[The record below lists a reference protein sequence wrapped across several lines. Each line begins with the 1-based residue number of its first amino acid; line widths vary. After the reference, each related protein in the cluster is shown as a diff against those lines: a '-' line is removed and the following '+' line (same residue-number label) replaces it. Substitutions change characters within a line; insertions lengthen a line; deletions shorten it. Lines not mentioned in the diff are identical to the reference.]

1 MKNSKIV
8 LVALMLMGASSLF
21 AQALHRGDTVRIL
34 PPTDKHYMTNEKMAS
49 WVYNVDHVILQ
60 VGGKRFPN
68 GVLIQG
74 IYSWVEPEFVRVVAP
89 YVEKDKTLAAMTD
102 EERAAREAKLAEE
115 RRIQDSINHARAE
128 QEALTFVE
136 LRRHEDSLATAQKAE
151 ADALL
156 AYEDSVQRAIQD
168 SLEEANAPKQID
180 RFSIGLRGGVASMM
194 QDLGE
199 IGKGKI
205 GFDVALDLQYAHYWP
220 TKKQHNVGLL
230 VGLSAAFAR
239 NKANGHE
246 YEKFTLPTC
255 DGDVEYQVEGDINSL
270 AMNEIQVEVPV
281 MFSLLTKKGFFLNVG
296 PKLMVP
302 VYSFYKQNL
311 TASDITAT
319 FIKEGVTTKKN
330 DPVMGIFPND
340 KQVTSGQWRNAL
352 IHVMAALELGGEIK
366 MKNGNSFGIGVYGDY
381 SLFNTYKPQEQPI
394 SSYVQITAPTATSTA
409 LVDVKCASDVHMKKL
424 GYWDA
429 GLKLTYH
436 FNWYHKPHKK

>member
-1 MKNSKIV
+1 
-8 LVALMLMGASSLF
+8 
-21 AQALHRGDTVRIL
+21 
-34 PPTDKHYMTNEKMAS
+34 
-49 WVYNVDHVILQ
+49 
-60 VGGKRFPN
+60 
-68 GVLIQG
+68 
-74 IYSWVEPEFVRVVAP
+74 
-89 YVEKDKTLAAMTD
+89 
-102 EERAAREAKLAEE
+102 
-115 RRIQDSINHARAE
+115 
-128 QEALTFVE
+128 
-136 LRRHEDSLATAQKAE
+136 
-151 ADALL
+151 
-156 AYEDSVQRAIQD
+156 
-168 SLEEANAPKQID
+168 
-180 RFSIGLRGGVASMM
+180 MM

-199 IGKGKI
+199 VGKGKI

-246 YEKFTLPTC
+246 SEEFILPTC
-255 DGDVEYQVEGDINSL
+255 DGDVKYQVEGDINSL

-302 VYSFYKQNL
+302 VYSFYKQDL

-381 SLFNTYKPQEQPI
+381 SLFNTYEPQEQPI
-394 SSYVQITAPTATSTA
+394 PSYVQITAPTATSTA